1 MKAITVCLAIC
12 ASEFAASCV
21 PAQKTATGHYAC
33 TPCYDWGIRVMNALC
48 KVLAAALFYLT
59 AFTVTCSAWAAPP
72 TKGTEILWDR
82 YGIPHIFAPDRP
94 SLFYAYGYAQMEAH
108 AELLVRL
115 YTQSRGRAAEFY
127 GDQYLDSDRWVRVNS
142 IP

>member
-1 MKAITVCLAIC
+1 MK
-12 ASEFAASCV
+12 
-21 PAQKTATGHYAC
+21 
-33 TPCYDWGIRVMNALC
+33 ALC
-48 KVLAAALFYLT
+48 KVLAAALLYLT
-59 AFTVTCSAWAAPP
+59 AFSVTCSAWADPP

-108 AELLVRL
+108 AELLIRL

-127 GDQYLDSDRWVRVNS
+127 AMGRIISSRTSGSVRTESPSARKNGPPS
-142 IP
+142 NLRNLLLCSPHSSMA